1 MTGASDMRIFG
12 ASVIPVF
19 LGILI
24 FLASAA
30 QAAEIRVM
38 APGLVG
44 PGLNTLI
51 ANWQAKTGNSVV
63 IDKARTVG
71 RIEDAI
77 AAGGTADLVLL
88 PSGEL
93 DGLAGKL
100 KPGSRKKIG
109 ELPFGVAV
117 LTGTP
122 HPNIT
127 SVEKFRDAIKGKS
140 VAYNDPA
147 IGSLAGKMVDALLKQ
162 PIYASVK
169 PVPAK
174 TTAGQA
180 VADGVAEMAVAME
193 TEEVTVK
200 GIDIVGPVPDGI
212 GLKLDLSGAIL
223 ANAPHPDEAA
233 AFLAYFNSPEA
244 APILKPT
251 GVVVP

>member
-1 MTGASDMRIFG
+1 MGIF
-12 ASVIPVF
+12 AAAAILLL
-19 LGILI
+19 LG
-24 FLASAA
+24 SAA

-63 IDKARTVG
+63 IDTARTVG

-93 DGLAGKL
+93 DGLTGKL

-109 ELPFGVAV
+109 QLIFGLAV
-117 LTGTP
+117 LTGAP
-122 HPNIT
+122 HPDIAT
-127 SVEKFRDAIKGKS
+127 AEKFRDAIKGKS

-162 PIYASVK
+162 PAYASVK
-169 PVPAK
+169 GVPAR

-180 VADGVAEMAVAME
+180 VANGTAEMAVAME
-193 TEEVTVK
+193 TEEVQVK

-212 GLKLDLSGAIL
+212 GLKLDLSGAVL
-223 ANAPHPDEAA
+223 ANAAHPDEAA
-233 AFLAYFNSPEA
+233 AFLAYFTGTEA
-244 APILKPT
+244 AVILKPT
-251 GVVVP
+251 GVIVP